1 MGSREGEKS
10 SPASFSL
17 EIDQQIIKGFLVDQE
32 TTLRELAKAGFPR
45 SVVLDRAGKLGLT
58 SDLLKRLRLER
69 LDVSV
74 RRCLNCDEAFLSLGM
89 QNRLCSRCR
98 KRQ

>member
-1 MGSREGEKS
+1 MGSRQSRKS
-10 SPASFSL
+10 QPSFSL
-17 EIDQQIIKGFLVDQE
+17 EIDRRIIKGLLVDQE
-32 TTLRELAKAGFPR
+32 ATLRELAKAGFPR

-58 SDLLKRLRLER
+58 SDLLKRHRLER

-74 RRCLNCDEAFLSLGM
+74 RRCLNCDETFLSLGM

>member
-1 MGSREGEKS
+1 MGGSHDRKS
-10 SPASFSL
+10 QGSFSL
-17 EIDQQIIKGFLVDQE
+17 EIDQQIIKGLLVDQE
-32 TTLRELAKAGFPR
+32 ATLRELAKAGFPR

-58 SDLLKRLRLER
+58 SDLLKMHRLDR